1 MQRVLQRADGTYVGT
16 AVIETNGFPLQ
27 SMVAFTLSGQLLWS
41 QTNYV
46 PQIATS
52 GGGIIAT
59 SLDGSTT
66 ATFDANGNQTGKA
79 PTLSPPSS
87 QSSTGQWPSWLGNV
101 LGASYATTSGA
112 AALIASA
119 PIGYAATYA
128 AVPGGNHGGT
138 GTSAQQEWYP
148 ELPSCPGA
156 STPCAKE
163 AVQDALLRPLD
174 SGRSCL
180 IRVRRAPR
188 LYSTSLEA
196 TSGSFKSMCHDRTG
210 SLMARART
218 LPQKFFANQ
227 GSIGRRSVITT
238 TLELYPAL

>member
-163 AVQDALLRPLD
+163 AVQDALLRLRTKLFN
-174 SGRSCL
+174 SCSACSTFVFNILGSNQRQFQEYVSRSHRL
-180 IRVRRAPR
+180 FDGTRSNAPTKSFLPIR
-188 LYSTSLEA
+188 
-196 TSGSFKSMCHDRTG
+196 
-210 SLMARART
+210 
-218 LPQKFFANQ
+218 
-227 GSIGRRSVITT
+227 
-238 TLELYPAL
+238 ALLADVL